1 MSRTFASLS
10 IYNYR
15 LWFGG
20 AIVSNVG
27 TWMQRVA
34 QDWLVLTVLSQ
45 DSGVAVGVVTA
56 LQFLPFLLLSAWAG
70 VLADR
75 VDQRKL
81 LLATQ
86 SASAALG
93 IGLGAL
99 VLLGHVELWHVY
111 IFALLLGVVSAIDA
125 PARQTFVAE
134 LVPTENLPNAVGLN
148 SASFN
153 AARLL
158 GPAVAGLVIA
168 WVGTGW
174 VFIVNGFTF
183 IATIMAL
190 LAMRPAELR
199 GLERATR
206 KRGQIRE
213 GIRYVRRRPDIVVIL
228 IIVSVVGMLGFNF
241 QLTSALMART
251 EFGLGPSEYGIL
263 GSVLAIG
270 SLAGALLA
278 ARRTRVRVRL
288 VIGAAFG
295 FGVATAVNALMPTFL
310 LYAITCIPVGFAA
323 LTMVTTANATVQ
335 TTTSPAMRG
344 RVMSLYMVLFVG
356 TTPIGSPLVGWIG
369 EEFGARWAI
378 GVGSIAALLVSTG
391 AAMWAVRFWKID
403 VSYHLHRPRLRIN
416 YPPTD
421 AARDAAD
428 ADRLARE
435 DASSQIRGQQI
446 EDRRSQA

>member
-10 IYNYR
+10 IYNFR

-34 QDWLVLTVLSQ
+34 QDWLVLTVLSN

-86 SASAALG
+86 TASAALG
-93 IGLGAL
+93 IGLGIL

-111 IFALLLGVVSAIDA
+111 IFAFLLGVVSAIDA
-125 PARQTFVAE
+125 PARQTFVGE
-134 LVPTENLPNAVGLN
+134 LVPTKNLPNAVALN
-148 SASFN
+148 SAAFN

-158 GPAVAGLVIA
+158 GPAVAGIVIA

-174 VFIVNGFTF
+174 VFIANGFTF
-183 IATIMAL
+183 IATIFAL
-190 LAMRPAELR
+190 MAMRTSELKGAER
-199 GLERATR
+199 SPR
-206 KRGQIRE
+206 KPGQIKE

-228 IIVSVVGMLGFNF
+228 IIVAVVGMFGFNF

-251 EFGLGPSEYGIL
+251 EFGMGPGEYGIL

-270 SLAGALLA
+270 SLTGALLA
-278 ARRTRVRVRL
+278 ARRTRVRLRL
-288 VIGAAFG
+288 VVGAAFG

-310 LYAITCIPVGFAA
+310 LYAITSIPVGFAA

-356 TTPIGSPLVGWIG
+356 TTPIGSPIVGWIG
-369 EEFGARWAI
+369 EEFGARWAVGI
-378 GVGSIAALLVSTG
+378 GSISALLVSTI
-391 AAMWAVRFWKID
+391 AAIWVIRRWKLD
-403 VSYHLHRPRLRIN
+403 VSYHMHKPRLRIT
-416 YPPTD
+416 YPPTV
-421 AARDAAD
+421 AARDAAA
-428 ADRLARE
+428 ADQRARDE
-435 DASSQIRGQQI
+435 ASSDIKVQQI
-446 EDRRSQA
+446 ENRSSQA

>member
-1 MSRTFASLS
+1 MNRTFASLT
-10 IYNYR
+10 IHNYR

-20 AIVSNVG
+20 ALVSNVG

-34 QDWLVLTVLSQ
+34 QDWLVLTVLTRE
-45 DSGVAVGVVTA
+45 SGIAVGIVTA
-56 LQFLPFLLLSAWAG
+56 LQFLPFLVLSAWAG

-75 VDQRKL
+75 LDQRKI

-86 SASAALG
+86 TASAALG

-99 VLLGHVELWHVY
+99 VLSGHVVLWHVY
-111 IFALLLGVVSAIDA
+111 VFALLLGIVTAIDG

-134 LVPTENLPNAVGLN
+134 LVPAKNLPNAVALN

-153 AARLL
+153 TARLI
-158 GPAVAGLVIA
+158 GPAVAGLFIA

-183 IATIMAL
+183 IATIGAL
-190 LAMRPAELR
+190 LLMRVGELTGAPRTHR
-199 GLERATR
+199 G
-206 KRGQIRE
+206 RGQIKE
-213 GIRYVRRRPDIVVIL
+213 GIRYVKRRPDIVVVL
-228 IIVSVVGMLGFNF
+228 VIVSIVGMLGLNF

-251 EFGLGPSEYGIL
+251 EFGMGPSEYGIL

-270 SLAGALLA
+270 SLAAALLA

-295 FGVATAVNALMPTFL
+295 FGLAAAVSAFMPTYP
-310 LYAITCIPVGFAA
+310 LYVISCIPVGFAS
-323 LTMVTTANATVQ
+323 LTMITSANAMVQ
-335 TTTSPAMRG
+335 TTTTPQMRG
-344 RVMSLYMVLFVG
+344 RVMALYMVLFLG
-356 TTPIGSPLVGWIG
+356 TTPVGSPIVGWIG

-378 GVGSIAALLVSTG
+378 GIGAIAALLVSSG
-391 AAMWAVRFWKID
+391 AAIWAIRYWRLD
-403 VSYHLHRPRLRIN
+403 VSYHLHRPRLRIT
-416 YPPTD
+416 YPPTI

-428 ADRLARE
+428 AERRARE
-435 DASSQIRGQQI
+435 DASTTIRGQQI
-446 EDRRSQA
+446 TDSGTQA

>member
-1 MSRTFASLS
+1 MRTFASLRFF
-10 IYNYR
+10 NYR
-15 LWFGG
+15 LWFAG
-20 AIVSNVG
+20 ALVSNVG

-34 QDWLVLTVLSQ
+34 QDWLVLTVLSAE
-45 DSGVAVGVVTA
+45 SGVAVGIVTA

-81 LLATQ
+81 LMATQ
-86 SASAALG
+86 GAAAALG

-99 VLLGHVELWHVY
+99 VLLGHVQLWHVY
-111 IFALLLGVVSAIDA
+111 IFALLLGIVSAIDA
-125 PARQTFVAE
+125 PARQTFVAD

-153 AARLL
+153 AARLV

-168 WVGTGW
+168 WLGTGW

-183 IATIMAL
+183 IATIVAL
-190 LAMRPAELR
+190 LAMRTAELM
-199 GLERATR
+199 GAERAVRR
-206 KRGQIRE
+206 KGQIRE
-213 GIRYVRRRPDIVVIL
+213 GIRYVRRRPDIVVVL
-228 IIVSVVGMLGFNF
+228 IIVAIVGMFGLNF

-251 EFGLGPSEYGIL
+251 EFGMGPGEYGIL

-270 SLAGALLA
+270 SLSGALLA

-288 VIGAAFG
+288 VIGAAFW
-295 FGVATAVNALMPTFL
+295 FGVAAAINALMPTFL

-323 LTMVTTANATVQ
+323 LTMITSANAMVQ

-344 RVMSLYMVLFVG
+344 RVMALYMVLFVG
-356 TTPIGSPLVGWIG
+356 TTPIGSPIVGWIG
-369 EEFGARWAI
+369 EVYGARWAI
-378 GVGSIAALLVSTG
+378 GVGALAALVVSTG
-391 AAMWAVRFWKID
+391 ATIWAVRYWKLD
-403 VSYHLHRPRLRIN
+403 VSYHLHTPRLRIT

-428 ADRLARE
+428 ADQRARE
-435 DASSQIRGQQI
+435 EATTSIRGQQVA
-446 EDRRSQA
+446 DRRSQA

>member
-10 IYNYR
+10 VYNYR

-34 QDWLVLTVLSQ
+34 QDWLVLTVLTNE
-45 DSGVAVGVVTA
+45 SGVAVGVVTA

-75 VDQRKL
+75 VDQRKI

-86 SASAALG
+86 TASAILG
-93 IGLGAL
+93 ITLGAL

-111 IFALLLGVVSAIDA
+111 IFALLLGIVTAIDG

-134 LVPTENLPNAVGLN
+134 LVPTEMLPNAVALN

-153 AARLL
+153 AARLV

-168 WVGTGW
+168 AVGTGW

-183 IATIMAL
+183 IATIVAL
-190 LAMRPAELR
+190 TLMRTAELA
-199 GLERATR
+199 GAERAPRR
-206 KRGQIRE
+206 KGQIRE

-228 IIVSVVGMLGFNF
+228 IIVSVVGMLGLNF

-251 EFGLGPSEYGIL
+251 EFGMGPGQYGIL

-270 SLAGALLA
+270 SLAAALLA

-288 VIGAAFG
+288 VIGAAFA
-295 FGVATAVNALMPTFL
+295 FGVATAVSALMPTYT
-310 LYAITCIPVGFAA
+310 LYMLSCIPVGFAS
-323 LTMVTTANATVQ
+323 LTMITSANAAVQ
-335 TTTSPAMRG
+335 TTTTPKMRG
-344 RVMSLYMVLFVG
+344 RVMSLYMVLFLG
-356 TTPIGSPLVGWIG
+356 TTPIGSPIVGWIG

-378 GVGSIAALLVSTG
+378 GIGSIAALLVSSG
-391 AAMWAVRFWKID
+391 AAIWAVRYWKLD
-403 VSYHLHRPRLRIN
+403 VSYHLHRPRIRIT

-428 ADRLARE
+428 AERVARE
-435 DASSQIRGQQI
+435 SASTDISGQQL
-446 EDRRSQA
+446 ENKKSQA